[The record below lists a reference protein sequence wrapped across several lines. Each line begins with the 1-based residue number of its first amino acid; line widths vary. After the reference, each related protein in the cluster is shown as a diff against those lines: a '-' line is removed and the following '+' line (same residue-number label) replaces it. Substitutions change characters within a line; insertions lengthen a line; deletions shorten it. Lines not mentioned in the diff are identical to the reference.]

1 MRPAV
6 NPPSNPASRA
16 LWYIETRLGE
26 ELSLDDI
33 AKAAGVSRFHLA
45 RVFEVRMGRSVMGY
59 VRTRRLSLAALV
71 LAAGAPDILAVALDA
86 GYGSHEAFTRAF
98 STAFG
103 INPEVLREAG
113 TTQNLELQEPILMT
127 QTVIDTASP
136 HSLKP
141 GRAMLIGGLAGSYT
155 PETST
160 AIPALWQSFVQWLPD
175 VPGRTGEAFT
185 TYGLAYNQT
194 DNSFDYM
201 AGVEVDPK
209 ADLPEGFTKV
219 ALKPLT
225 YAVFAHTGHI
235 SGIRSTWVA
244 IWDKWLPESGL
255 KALPEPVFEKYGPN
269 FNGMT
274 GEGGLELWVPVEA

>member
-6 NPPSNPASRA
+6 NPASKA
-16 LWYIETRLGE
+16 LWHIETNFGNDLT
-26 ELSLDDI
+26 LDDI
-33 AKAAGVSRFHLA
+33 AQAAGVSRFHLA
-45 RVFEVRMGRSVMGY
+45 RLFDVRMGRSVMGY
-59 VRTRRLSLAALV
+59 VRARRLSIAARQ

-103 INPEVLREAG
+103 MTPEAVREAG
-113 TTQNLELQEPILMT
+113 TVDTLTLQDPILMT
-127 QTVIDTASP
+127 HSSIDTPSP
-136 HSLKP
+136 HSVKQ
-141 GRAMLIGGLAGSYT
+141 GRAMTIGGLAESYT
-155 PETST
+155 PETAS
-160 AIPALWQSFVQWLPD
+160 AIPSLWQSFSQWLPD
-175 VPGRTGEAFT
+175 IPGRTGEADT
-185 TYGLAYNQT
+185 AYGLAYNQT
-194 DNSFDYM
+194 DTSFDYM

-209 ADLPEGFTKV
+209 ADLPEGFKKV

-225 YAVFAHTGHI
+225 YAVFPHTGHI

-274 GEGGLELWVPVEA
+274 GEGGLEIWVPVEA

>member
-6 NPPSNPASRA
+6 NPASKA
-16 LWYIETRLGE
+16 LWHIETRLGDD
-26 ELSLDDI
+26 LTLDDI
-33 AKAAGVSRFHLA
+33 ARAAGVSRFHLA

-59 VRTRRLSLAALV
+59 VRARRLAIAALA

-103 INPEVLREAG
+103 ATPEAVREAG
-113 TTQNLELQEPILMT
+113 SVKNLTLQEPILMT
-127 QTVIDTASP
+127 NTVIDTPSP
-136 HSLKP
+136 HSLKQ
-141 GRAMLIGGLAGSYT
+141 GHAMLIGGLAGAYT
-155 PETST
+155 PETSA
-160 AIPALWQSFVQWLPD
+160 AIPSLWQSFSQWLPD
-175 VPGRTGEAFT
+175 VPGRTGEVYT

-201 AGVEVDPK
+201 AGVEVDAK
-209 ADLPEGFTKV
+209 ADLPEGFKTV

-225 YAVFAHTGHI
+225 YAVFAHAGHI

-244 IWDKWLPESGL
+244 IWDKWLPDSGL

-274 GEGGLELWVPVEA
+274 GEGGFELWVPVEG

>member
-6 NPPSNPASRA
+6 NPASKA
-16 LWYIETRLGE
+16 LWYIETNFGNALT
-26 ELSLDDI
+26 LDDI

-45 RVFEVRMGRSVMGY
+45 RVFDVRMGRSVMGY
-59 VRTRRLSLAALV
+59 VRARRLSLAASA
-71 LAAGAPDILAVALDA
+71 LAAGAPDILAVALDC

-103 INPEVLREAG
+103 VTPEAVREAG
-113 TTQNLELQEPILMT
+113 TTQTLELQEPILMT
-127 QTVIDTASP
+127 HTVIDTSSP

-141 GRAMLIGGLAGSYT
+141 GRAMLIGGLSGSYT
-155 PETST
+155 PETSA

-185 TYGLAYNQT
+185 TYGLAYSQT
-194 DNSFDYM
+194 DTSFDYM
-201 AGVEVDPK
+201 AGVEVDAK

-225 YAVFAHTGHI
+225 YAVFPHTGHI
-235 SGIRSTWVA
+235 SGIRSTWAA